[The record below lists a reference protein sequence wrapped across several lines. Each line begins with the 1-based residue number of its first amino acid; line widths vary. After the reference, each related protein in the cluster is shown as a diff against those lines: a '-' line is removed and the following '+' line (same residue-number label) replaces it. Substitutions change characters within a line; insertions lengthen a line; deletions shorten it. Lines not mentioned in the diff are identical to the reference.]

1 MSRREWLGFDT
12 GLASCHVACGQI
24 RGSSWESHL
33 RTDFMAAIR
42 EPESLFVQSLPPQTA
57 TSELPL
63 ITKPVTKKQ
72 RLEHLL
78 VPVNWVGAQLS
89 VTWW

>member
-1 MSRREWLGFDT
+1 
-12 GLASCHVACGQI
+12 
-24 RGSSWESHL
+24 
-33 RTDFMAAIR
+33 MAAIR

>member
-1 MSRREWLGFDT
+1 
-12 GLASCHVACGQI
+12 
-24 RGSSWESHL
+24 
-33 RTDFMAAIR
+33 MAAIR

-57 TSELPL
+57 TSELPQV
-63 ITKPVTKKQ
+63 TKPVTKKQ